1 MQDIYISIGQNI
13 RRRRKEKHLTQESL
27 AANVETS
34 AQYISRIERGQVCP
48 SLEFLYR
55 LSAALECPIYS
66 LLPSTAPSAST
77 SFFSQELA
85 SQLNSCTPQQQQ
97 FLMSF
102 ISWFLQQSTPFSEFR
117 SCRLRCRLRGVRN
130 GQPPA
135 AFPSRHIRV
144 SESSIRPCRSPQ

>member
-55 LSAALECPIYS
+55 LSAALDALFILYCHPLHPA
-66 LLPSTAPSAST
+66 LLPVSFLRSLPVNSTVVLRNSN
-77 SFFSQELA
+77 SF
-85 SQLNSCTPQQQQ
+85 
-97 FLMSF
+97 
-102 ISWFLQQSTPFSEFR
+102 
-117 SCRLRCRLRGVRN
+117 
-130 GQPPA
+130 
-135 AFPSRHIRV
+135 
-144 SESSIRPCRSPQ
+144 

>member
-77 SFFSQELA
+77 CFFSQELA

-97 FLMSF
+97 F
-102 ISWFLQQSTPFSEFR
+102 
-117 SCRLRCRLRGVRN
+117 
-130 GQPPA
+130 
-135 AFPSRHIRV
+135 
-144 SESSIRPCRSPQ
+144 